1 MDPMADLAAAG
12 RLLARSG
19 DAAALRV
26 ATALEEWRSSAEIT
40 LEEALGRA
48 PGWRAAWRLRRRDE
62 AALRMA
68 LQFPNLSDRA
78 LAVRVT
84 KVVSRYE
91 TSAWRRDRVSGHRP
105 DGVNGLAFD
114 ILIHGGLPGV
124 EHLRRLLGNYNG
136 RNPQPRPACCPP

>member
-1 MDPMADLAAAG
+1 MDPMADIAAAV
-12 RLLARSG
+12 RLLAQSG
-19 DAAALRV
+19 DAGALRV
-26 ATALEEWRSSAEIT
+26 AAALEAWRSSAEIT

-48 PGWRAAWRLRRRDE
+48 PGWRAGWRLRRRDE

-78 LAVRVT
+78 LAV
-84 KVVSRYE
+84 KVDDVVNRYE

-114 ILIHGGLPGV
+114 ILIHGGLPGI
-124 EHLRRLLGNYNG
+124 EHLRKAFEDCNR
-136 RNPQPRPACCPP
+136 RNPPSGPACCPP